1 MSKAVFTCLL
11 LVPVLFTVPLSAR
24 AQAESNTSKSN
35 SSGTEE
41 YKLRPERR
49 QFFNTI
55 KQSMAGRMD
64 DADACA
70 NAKEGMKLAASLTRD
85 STAYKSERHMKEGYL
100 MEDFSTWAFRQLV
113 KSCETESMKPLVE
126 DLIKAETAASKA
138 DEPVLSFSYLSAAD
152 FYLNRCNDK
161 QRAEYFF
168 DQAAKAI
175 PKVYYEET
183 QSYIPESFAHSLAV
197 YEEMLSRQ
205 ASKAGKYKQIRNLRI
220 QQEARHI
227 NNVGNAYLK
236 GVFGPPAKTGLR
248 QYEVD
253 HAVEAYTKAIEMIP
267 SWAEPY
273 RGRARAYE
281 LLEKHD
287 LAKRDRAKAKEL
299 ESSKYNQ

>member
-1 MSKAVFTCLL
+1 MPKSTFILL
-11 LVPVLFTVPLSAR
+11 LVLVLFTMNIRAR
-24 AQAESNTSKSN
+24 AQADSNPVQSN

-49 QFFNTI
+49 QFFDAI
-55 KQSMAGRMD
+55 KQAVAGRMD
-64 DADACA
+64 QASACA
-70 NAKEGMKLAASLTRD
+70 NARAGMKLAVWLTRD
-85 STAYKSERHMKEGYL
+85 SVAYKSERHMKEGYL
-100 MEDFSTWAFRQLV
+100 LEDFSTWALRFLV
-113 KSCETESMKPLVE
+113 KSCESEAMKPLVE
-126 DLIKAETAASKA
+126 DLINAESAASKA
-138 DEPVLSFSYLSAAD
+138 SEPVLSFCYLNAAD

-161 QRAEYFF
+161 KQAEFYF

-175 PKVYYEET
+175 PKVSYEET
-183 QSYIPESFAHSLAV
+183 QSYIPESFAHSLAT
-197 YEEMLSRQ
+197 YEEILSQ
-205 ASKAGKYKQIRNLRI
+205 QTPKAGKYKQIRNLRI

-253 HAVEAYTKAIEMIP
+253 RAVEAYTKAIEMIP
-267 SWAEPY
+267 TWAEPY

-287 LAKRDRAKAKEL
+287 LAKRDRAKAREL
-299 ESSKYNQ
+299 ES